1 MATQK
6 EVLISFRIPADQ
18 IRLLRIKAAEADC
31 VGVAQFLRKYI
42 DKVTAK

>member
-1 MATQK
+1 MKTQK
-6 EVLISFRIPADQ
+6 PVLISFRIPADQ

-31 VGVAQFLRKYI
+31 VGVAEFLRKYI